1 MNSQRFKLT
10 ALTALSALAALAL
23 VQVSETARATS
34 PSSGWGALGS
44 ETTKSFFE
52 RIRVSTC
59 PDDDA
64 VCPFRVKILAKD
76 PADVFQVKTVVL
88 PGNDSGWHSHPGPSV
103 VLVKQGTATIYE
115 SDDPT
120 CSGVTYPAGSGFIDK
135 GGSHVH
141 LVQNASPTD
150 TLVVVA
156 FQIVPHNVARRIDQP
171 RPPQCP
177 SSVGINSN

>member
-1 MNSQRFKLT
+1 MNRQPFKLT
-10 ALTALSALAALAL
+10 ALTGLSVLAAIAL

-34 PSSGWGALGS
+34 ASSGWGAAGS

-52 RIRVSTC
+52 SIRVNTC
-59 PDDDA
+59 PDDDL
-64 VCPFRVKILAKD
+64 VCPFFVKIVAKS
-76 PADVFQVKTVVL
+76 PADVYEVKTVAL

-103 VLVKQGTATIYE
+103 VLVKQGTATVYE

-120 CSGVTYPAGSGFIDK
+120 CSGVTYPAGSGFIDR
-135 GGSHVH
+135 GGTHVH
-141 LVQNASPTD
+141 LVRNASSTD

-156 FQIVPHNVARRIDQP
+156 FQVVPHNVARRIDQP

-177 SSVGINSN
+177 SSLGINNN